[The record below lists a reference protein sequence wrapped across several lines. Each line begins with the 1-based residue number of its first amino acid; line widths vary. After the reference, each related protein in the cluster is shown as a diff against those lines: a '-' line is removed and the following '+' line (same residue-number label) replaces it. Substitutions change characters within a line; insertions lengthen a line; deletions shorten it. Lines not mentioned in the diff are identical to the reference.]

1 MLLLFET
8 ANAIK
13 LFYPFCKERLS
24 WGMDKD
30 IAARLEKLESHL
42 AHLEHQHEQLNQVVV
57 EQARQLAKM
66 QAQQQKVSQTVESI
80 ELERIKSTNPKPPH
94 YQ

>member
-1 MLLLFET
+1 
-8 ANAIK
+8 
-13 LFYPFCKERLS
+13 
-24 WGMDKD
+24 MDQEL
-30 IAARLEKLESHL
+30 AARLEKLESNL
-42 AHLEHQHEQLNQVVV
+42 THLEHQYDELNQVVV